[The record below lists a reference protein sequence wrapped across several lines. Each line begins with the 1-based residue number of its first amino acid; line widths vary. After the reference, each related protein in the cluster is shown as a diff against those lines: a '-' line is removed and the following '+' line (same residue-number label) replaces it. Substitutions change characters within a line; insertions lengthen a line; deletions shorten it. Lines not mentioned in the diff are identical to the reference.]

1 MPERTCTSQIH
12 PMDGSNDSSRLWY
25 QNRSRFRPTTT
36 AEQARAPTAMV
47 ADIQWRNP
55 PLDVPGVPVF
65 IARDALPD
73 PATARCELCDR
84 RRERFKV
91 GGQGLPARD
100 YGGAL
105 GPPHG
110 RKYRHDNPLD

>member
-1 MPERTCTSQIH
+1 
-12 PMDGSNDSSRLWY
+12 
-25 QNRSRFRPTTT
+25 
-36 AEQARAPTAMV
+36 MV

-91 GGQGLPARD
+91 GAGTSGERLRRVSWRDLLPCGAR
-100 YGGAL
+100 
-105 GPPHG
+105 
-110 RKYRHDNPLD
+110 